1 MSMFCILLHL
11 AVALKYPN
19 IQFEQNQ
26 PNKSDYISQTVDQIG
41 EQNGIKADGDGW
53 SKLENFLFFCL
64 ASGILAFLSTSSV
77 EEEKDLGVYVSDSCT
92 PSKHVAA
99 AAQKANQV
107 LGQLLRAFTYRDKF
121 HFIKLYKQ
129 YVRHHLEYCVQA
141 WSPWLQQDIDLIEK
155 VQQRAVKAVSGLSGS
170 YSEKLAELK
179 LLSLADRRSRGDM
192 IQTFKIVN
200 KIDDVEP
207 SDFFTFSTAQHS
219 HATRQAATVTESA
232 TLPSLGLSQGPCNLE
247 LRRNFFSQRVVAPW
261 NTLPTEVQSAPS
273 VDQFKIRYDSVRAE
287 LANT

>member
-1 MSMFCILLHL
+1 M
-11 AVALKYPN
+11 
-19 IQFEQNQ
+19 
-26 PNKSDYISQTVDQIG
+26 
-41 EQNGIKADGDGW
+41 
-53 SKLENFLFFCL
+53 
-64 ASGILAFLSTSSV
+64 
-77 EEEKDLGVYVSDSCT
+77 
-92 PSKHVAA
+92 
-99 AAQKANQV
+99 

-155 VQQRAVKAVSGLSGS
+155 VQQRAVKAVSGLFGS

-179 LLSLADRRSRGDM
+179 LLSLADRRLRGDM

-200 KIDDVEP
+200 KIDDVDP
-207 SDFFTFSTAQHS
+207 SDFFTFATSQHS
-219 HATRQAATVTESA
+219 YATRQAATVTESA

-247 LRRNFFSQRVVAPW
+247 LRRNFFSQRVVALW